1 MSRRKEKMKITK
13 NQGAIVCA
21 IVSVASVLLKST
33 DARHLGFGD
42 FLVSAP
48 LAALRHS
55 DSILWVCVSKIAFI
69 AALYQGLCWIFEAK
83 QEQAVPIVTALLT
96 GLAIIMSS
104 FELVIA

>member
-1 MSRRKEKMKITK
+1 MTITK
-13 NQGAIVCA
+13 NKGAIFCA

-33 DARHLGFGD
+33 DVRHLGFGD

-55 DSILWVCVSKIAFI
+55 ASILWVCVSKVTFI
-69 AALYQGLCWIFEAK
+69 LALYLWLCWGVEAK
-83 QEQAVPIVTALLT
+83 REKTILAVTVSLSL
-96 GLAIIMSS
+96 LAIMMSS